1 MTILI
6 IVLIILLVLSI
17 INNYYMYQYN
27 YNESCPTKYIYNTK
41 LPENV
46 KFSTI
51 TFFYKD
57 KTFKK
62 CHKDDYKITDIP
74 IRQEGEMTIK
84 NILDNLDKNKNI
96 KYIVNKSNSN
106 NLEIGEKDYLK
117 LRQL

>member
-57 KTFKK
+57 KTFK
-62 CHKDDYKITDIP
+62 I
-74 IRQEGEMTIK
+74 IRNATGILK
-84 NILDNLDKNKNI
+84 NA
-96 KYIVNKSNSN
+96 
-106 NLEIGEKDYLK
+106 LEIYKNELEINK
-117 LRQL
+117 RIRNR